1 MENLK
6 FSLKLTELPV
16 EIENE
21 DGSVSTY
28 VLKEMDGAKRSTFL
42 NDQSWRV
49 KLKPDGEPE
58 SVSDY
63 KHMQENALTLCLYD
77 PDGKLVPVAVLEKWP
92 GAVLTALY
100 KAAQALS
107 GMGEVQKD
115 EAKNE

>member
-6 FSLKLTELPV
+6 FKLKLTELPV

-21 DGSVSTY
+21 DGTVSTY
-28 VLKEMDGAKRSTFL
+28 ILKEMDGSQRSTFL
-42 NDQSWRV
+42 NDSTRRI
-49 KLKPDGEPE
+49 KLKPNGEPE

-77 PDGKLVPVAVLEKWP
+77 PDGKLVPVNVLEKWP

-100 KAAQALS
+100 KAAQELS
-107 GMGEVQKD
+107 GMNKED